1 MLFNVENVFFF
12 CLLGLVESDMNVYFS
27 QPDEDRSLISD
38 LRISLLSMGVW
49 FVR

>member
-1 MLFNVENVFFF
+1 
-12 CLLGLVESDMNVYFS
+12 MNVCFS

-38 LRISLLSMGVW
+38 LRISLLSMGCGL